1 MEAYPKSR
9 RFGFGSY
16 EDYPS
21 FICHNDSDRI
31 FCFCFCFFTF
41 LRVLTENRY
50 KLFLVPVGGL
60 SSRKGA
66 GQYEEL
72 TNQIQFDHRV
82 QALRVLFCF
91 GLFSLFRS
99 LGGRQWA
106 RRCAVYERVCACARA
121 QKYSSPVYLPL
132 SP

>member
-1 MEAYPKSR
+1 MIVKSVVF
-9 RFGFGSY
+9 FGF
-16 EDYPS
+16 
-21 FICHNDSDRI
+21 
-31 FCFCFCFFTF
+31 FFF
-41 LRVLTENRY
+41 FGGGGGVKKLLRVLTENRY

-72 TNQIQFDHRV
+72 TNQIQFDRRV

-106 RRCAVYERVCACARA
+106 RKCAVYECVGVCARA
-121 QKYSSPVYLPL
+121 QKYSSPIYLPL